1 MRILVVEDDPTIA
14 HVIEAILQRQ
24 QYAVDLAEDGEMG
37 LDLSDSYEYDAIVL
51 DVRLPKLD
59 GIGVCQRI
67 RARGNGVPLLLLT
80 ALDTPAERTRG
91 LDAGADDY
99 LGKPFDAEELVA
111 RIRAL
116 LRRSHTPSEPILTWG
131 PLQLDPVSATVTYV
145 DRLVGVTPK
154 EYALLELF
162 LRNNQRVFSCNAI
175 LDHLWAYDDAPSEE
189 AIRTHIKGLRQKLK
203 QAGATSDFIETV
215 YGIGYRL
222 KPINLPEV
230 SLLVETWEKFKGQI
244 HEQVAVL
251 ERLSIGFLNQEP
263 QVNWQETGQNIA
275 HSLAGSLGTFGF
287 SLSSELA
294 RQIEKLLSDHQ
305 NLTLEQGKWLL
316 SSVVALRE
324 ELEHPISIPDIHP
337 AMAMDNLS
345 GQTHILIVDDD
356 LKILAILQAL
366 LQPWGLRITTLSDPR
381 EFWTVLTTAQPDL
394 LILDVEMPEIDGL
407 EICQKVRNHPKWE
420 QLPIIFLTAHLEP
433 SLIQQVF
440 AIGADD
446 FVIKPVIG
454 PEIVSRIMNLMEN
467 QQARRL
473 QNATRRQFHVSSTA
487 LTTHHKTQAMLLNI
501 KHSLQSLQNT
511 QSEESNHG
519 LQAVCAQVEALQQ
532 LLLAD
537 S

>member
-59 GIGVCQRI
+59 GIGVCQKI

-116 LRRSHTPSEPILTWG
+116 LRRSQTPSEPVLTWG
-131 PLQLDPVSATVTYV
+131 QLQLDPVSATVTYA

-162 LRNNQRVFSCNAI
+162 LRNNQRVFSCTAV

-189 AIRTHIKGLRQKLK
+189 AIRTHIKGVRQKLK

-222 KPINLPEV
+222 KPINLSEV

-244 HEQVAVL
+244 HEQVA
-251 ERLSIGFLNQEP
+251 RKRSKYCSFP
-263 QVNWQETGQNIA
+263 SW
-275 HSLAGSLGTFGF
+275 F
-287 SLSSELA
+287 SG
-294 RQIEKLLSDHQ
+294 D
-305 NLTLEQGKWLL
+305 
-316 SSVVALRE
+316 
-324 ELEHPISIPDIHP
+324 
-337 AMAMDNLS
+337 
-345 GQTHILIVDDD
+345 
-356 LKILAILQAL
+356 
-366 LQPWGLRITTLSDPR
+366 
-381 EFWTVLTTAQPDL
+381 FWFFAQ
-394 LILDVEMPEIDGL
+394 
-407 EICQKVRNHPKWE
+407 
-420 QLPIIFLTAHLEP
+420 F
-433 SLIQQVF
+433 
-440 AIGADD
+440 
-446 FVIKPVIG
+446 
-454 PEIVSRIMNLMEN
+454 
-467 QQARRL
+467 
-473 QNATRRQFHVSSTA
+473 
-487 LTTHHKTQAMLLNI
+487 
-501 KHSLQSLQNT
+501 
-511 QSEESNHG
+511 
-519 LQAVCAQVEALQQ
+519 
-532 LLLAD
+532 
-537 S
+537 